1 MQLEISSP
9 ISARVDAARAS
20 RLLRR
25 IYFIRVALSALWV
38 GAIFTL
44 SSRATQPNSRDL
56 LVGLVLAAYPMLDAA
71 CSIVDRRVA
80 PTSALK
86 WLLYCNALAGLAAA
100 LAIALRSSD
109 LATELHIFGWWA
121 IASGATQLT
130 AGAVR
135 QRWLRGQWLMIISG
149 AGSVYAGT
157 TFAGLSAS
165 SAVGLPILEQYS
177 VGGAAWYLIAGL
189 TLGVSALWRRDA
201 TNSSRG
207 QTH

>member
-1 MQLEISSP
+1 MPLEIASP
-9 ISARVDAARAS
+9 VSLRVDTERAA

-25 IYFIRVALSALWV
+25 VYFIRVALSAVWV
-38 GAIFTL
+38 AAIFSL
-44 SSRATQPNSRDL
+44 SSHATHSNSRDL
-56 LVGLVLAAYPMLDAA
+56 LVGLVLAAYPMLDAV
-71 CSIVDRRVA
+71 CSIVDTRVA
-80 PTSALK
+80 PASALK

-100 LAIALRSSD
+100 LAISLRSSD
-109 LATELHIFGWWA
+109 LATELQIFGWWA

-165 SAVGLPILEQYS
+165 APVGLPILEQYS
-177 VGGAAWYLIAGL
+177 VGGAAWYLIAGVS
-189 TLGVSALWRRDA
+189 LGVSALYAA
-201 TNSSRG
+201 TNSSHG
-207 QTH
+207 

>member
-1 MQLEISSP
+1 MQLEIASP
-9 ISARVDAARAS
+9 ISPHVDAARAS

-25 IYFIRVALSALWV
+25 VYLVRVALSGVWV
-38 GAIFTL
+38 AAIVTL
-44 SSRATQPNSRDL
+44 SSHATHSNSRDL
-56 LVGLVLAAYPMLDAA
+56 LVGLVLAAYPVLDAV
-71 CSIVDRRVA
+71 CSIVDTRVA
-80 PTSALK
+80 PDSALK
-86 WLLYCNALAGLAAA
+86 WLLYSNALAGLAAA
-100 LAIALRSSD
+100 LAVALRSSD

-165 SAVGLPILEQYS
+165 AAVGLPILEQYS
-177 VGGAAWYLIAGL
+177 VGGAVWYLIAGL
-189 TLGVSALWRRDA
+189 TLAVSALWRRDA
-201 TNSSRG
+201 TNSSHG
-207 QTH
+207 